1 MNGASRKNKLNQIM
15 IRATITFKTPYG
27 SYKTYTSDFNS
38 EKHIENY
45 IEYMMRK
52 REWKETGT
60 IRHNNLNTK

>member
-1 MNGASRKNKLNQIM
+1 M

-27 SYKTYTSDFNS
+27 SYKKYTSDFNS

-60 IRHNNLNTK
+60 ILHCNFEDIIIETESKNE